1 MVHQKGLPIRRRLSV
16 LLILAASAEQPSC
29 CRNASLTNKE
39 IRLMQTINVSLLN
52 ASRRTM
58 QALRVSTVRRI
69 HRLRAI
75 ECGLIK
81 PSFNSRSNLDAFA
94 MLKDNP
100 VLPWELIDL
109 ELERLER
116 IVHTKDCGIW
126 GR

>member
-1 MVHQKGLPIRRRLSV
+1 
-16 LLILAASAEQPSC
+16 
-29 CRNASLTNKE
+29 
-39 IRLMQTINVSLLN
+39 MQTINVSLLN

-81 PSFNSRSNLDAFA
+81 PSLNSRSNLDAFT